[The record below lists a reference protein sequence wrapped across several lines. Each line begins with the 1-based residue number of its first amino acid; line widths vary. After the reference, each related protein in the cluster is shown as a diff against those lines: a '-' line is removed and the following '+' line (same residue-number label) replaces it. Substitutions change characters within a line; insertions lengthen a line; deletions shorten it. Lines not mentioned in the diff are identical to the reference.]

1 MKKTVLVIHLHGIGD
16 WMMFSSSYKAIES
29 EFKIDVITGLN
40 STKLFIEQTFNSKV
54 VIHENIRTTIGLL
67 KLFIGTWILKKQ
79 KYHSIFITAGMKD
92 WKLWVFQIAF
102 IFHKR
107 VFCLSNAPR
116 LFFHF
121 QALAYEN
128 SLHKFYNNINLIKA
142 SLNLS
147 DTVFPTNY
155 YLPKKRLS
163 AKKIIEKRI
172 LIHPG
177 NDSKNSYRRYP
188 VELYIEVIKKCLKAF
203 DKYEIIIIL
212 GPQELELKHLFENGL
227 TQEINVIKF
236 LTAPPFIDLIETFE
250 KSSLLISNDSGL
262 THIAA
267 GTDIKIINIFGPA
280 DPSSTSAISKNQF
293 IVKPDIIL
301 ECMPC
306 VKQGGKYGC
315 TAQTCLRSISSERIL
330 NVLNNAL

>member
-1 MKKTVLVIHLHGIGD
+1 MKETVLVIHLHGIGD
-16 WMMFSSSYKAIES
+16 WMMFSSSYKALES
-29 EFKIDVITGLN
+29 EFKIDVITGLY
-40 STKLFIEQTFNSKV
+40 STKLFIEQTSNSKV
-54 VIHENIRTTIGLL
+54 VLHENIRTTIGLM

-92 WKLWVFQIAF
+92 WKLWAFQIAF

-107 VFCLSNAPR
+107 VFCLANDPR
-116 LFFHF
+116 IFFHF
-121 QALAYEN
+121 QALGYEN
-128 SLHKFYNNINLIKA
+128 SLHKFYNNINLIKS

-147 DTVFPTNY
+147 DTVFPGNY
-155 YLPKKRLS
+155 YLPKKTLS
-163 AKKIIEKRI
+163 SRKIIEKRI

-188 VELYIEVIKKCLKAF
+188 AELYIEIIKKSLKAF
-203 DKYEIIIIL
+203 DRYEIIIIL
-212 GPQELELKHLFENGL
+212 GPQELELKQTFEDGL
-227 TQEINVIKF
+227 TQEINLIQF
-236 LTAPPFIDLIETFE
+236 LIAPSFKDLIETFE
-250 KSSLLISNDSGL
+250 QSSILISNDSGL

-267 GTDIKIINIFGPA
+267 GTSIKIINIFGPA

-293 IVKPDIIL
+293 IVKPDIQL

-315 TAQTCLRSISSERIL
+315 AEQTCLRSISSERIL
-330 NVLNNAL
+330 NVLNEAL